1 MINENFLSNES
12 HNFFQKLLIKII
24 LYELDWHSILQ
35 YFLYLINNE
44 DKHRDIQLISDL
56 SQLILTFFP
65 INNID
70 QSFVYHSN
78 EKIQLTQFFQLLLSF
93 LNQISVLNFTTSNT
107 KFYKPSLSSENDI
120 DNINFLIQKTI
131 RHMKMNLLTE

>member
-12 HNFFQKLLIKII
+12 HNFFEKLLIKII
-24 LYELDWHSILQ
+24 LYELDWQLVLQ
-35 YFLYLINNE
+35 NFLYLINNE

-56 SQLILTFFP
+56 SQLIFLFFH

-78 EKIQLTQFFQLLLSF
+78 ETIKLNEFFQLLLSF
-93 LNQISVLNFTTSNT
+93 LNQISEMTSNK
-107 KFYKPSLSSENDI
+107 KFYTPSLSSENDI
-120 DNINFLIQKTI
+120 DNINFLMQKII
-131 RHMKMNLLTE
+131 RHMKMKLLEK